1 MDAVKFISDCLADV
15 HLRLMATCDNL
26 TNDELLWCPAP
37 TANNIGFIV
46 WHLARGEDARITN
59 TGRLGEDIWATEL
72 WYERFGQPIT
82 APDPG
87 DRMGLRA
94 LAIPSLEVLV
104 GYAESAHQR
113 TLKYLS
119 GLSDSDLDQA
129 PDPDRPDFTVAG
141 SLRHLVTH
149 KNNHHGQIDYLR
161 GLQDEAWDL
170 PRGTGIVLPRP

>member
-1 MDAVKFISDCLADV
+1 MDAIKFISDCLAEV

-26 TNDELLWCPAP
+26 TNDELLWRPAP

-46 WHLARGEDARITN
+46 WHLARNEDARITN
-59 TGRLGEDIWATEL
+59 ASKLDEDIWATEL
-72 WYERFGQPIT
+72 WYEGFGQPVT
-82 APDPG
+82 
-87 DRMGLRA
+87 
-94 LAIPSLEVLV
+94 
-104 GYAESAHQR
+104 
-113 TLKYLS
+113 
-119 GLSDSDLDQA
+119 A

>member
-1 MDAVKFISDCLADV
+1 MDAVKFISDCLAEV

-26 TNDELLWCPAP
+26 TNDELLWRPAP

-59 TGRLGEDIWATEL
+59 TGKLDEDIWATEL
-72 WYERFGQPIT
+72 WYERFGHPIT
-82 APDPG
+82 
-87 DRMGLRA
+87 
-94 LAIPSLEVLV
+94 
-104 GYAESAHQR
+104 
-113 TLKYLS
+113 
-119 GLSDSDLDQA
+119 A